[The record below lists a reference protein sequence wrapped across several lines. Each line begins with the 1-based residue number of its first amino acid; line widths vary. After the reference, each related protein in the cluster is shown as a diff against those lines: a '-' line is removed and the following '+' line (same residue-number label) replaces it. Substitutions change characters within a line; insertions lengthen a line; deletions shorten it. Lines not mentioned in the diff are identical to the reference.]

1 MSLSLNGRTALVT
14 GGARGI
20 GLELTR
26 QLLARGCRVIVI
38 GQNQTRLATLEQDF
52 PGAVISRRAD
62 LSSPAEVDAL
72 VVDLVRD
79 HPAIDILINN
89 AGVQREM
96 DLFALPPTQ
105 ATAFARQEIATNLDA
120 IVALTLGLLPVLAR
134 HERAAIV
141 TITSGLAIAPKAAS
155 PVYGATKAA
164 ARSFT
169 RALRYQCSRAA
180 PQVLVSE
187 AIMSLVATDMTAG
200 RGSGKI
206 TPAQAAAAVLAGL
219 ERGQAEIWVGKAK
232 LLRLVNR
239 LSPALAARLLR

>member
-1 MSLSLNGRTALVT
+1 MSLSLNGRTAMVT

-38 GQNQTRLATLEQDF
+38 GQNQTRLATLERDF
-52 PGAVISRRAD
+52 PGAVVTRRAD

-141 TITSGLAIAPKAAS
+141 TITSGLAIAPKAAA

-180 PQVLVSE
+180 PQVRVSE

>member
-26 QLLARGCRVIVI
+26 QLLARGCRVIVV
-38 GQNQTRLATLEQDF
+38 GQNQTRLATLERDF

-180 PQVLVSE
+180 PQVRVSE

-239 LSPALAARLLR
+239 LSPAFAARLLR